1 VRFPPDR
8 KVENLVIGRA
18 SVFDLNRPGVV
29 GSLSVWN
36 GEVEPIGN
44 LIDVWVQIQGIPPK
58 WVDWKTLW
66 EVSSSLGRMIEVDW
80 QELFNSFFS
89 TVRVKIQ
96 CKDPTRIPRERI
108 FVFKS
113 NVHLIVFTPEGYEQA
128 EVSDGG
134 SDKGGGEEKKGEDTL
149 EDDLSASGKG
159 GSNSPK
165 EKSKEKEKDQSS
177 NLPQGNKSGTASN
190 QGVRRLLQF
199 DEASFDNQAQT
210 FECANLLK
218 AMELDEEEGLVEE
231 LEDNFDTL
239 IQEDDETCQL
249 PEEWV
254 FNITEDIVGSQANN

>member
-1 VRFPPDR
+1 
-8 KVENLVIGRA
+8 
-18 SVFDLNRPGVV
+18 
-29 GSLSVWN
+29 
-36 GEVEPIGN
+36 
-44 LIDVWVQIQGIPPK
+44 
-58 WVDWKTLW
+58 
-66 EVSSSLGRMIEVDW
+66 MIEVDW
-80 QELFNSFFS
+80 QELFNSFFN

-96 CKDPTRIPRERI
+96 CKDSTRIPRERI

-128 EVSDGG
+128 KVSDGG
-134 SDKGGGEEKKGEDTL
+134 SDKGGGEENKGEDPL

-177 NLPQGNKSGTASN
+177 TLPQGNKSAPAGN
-190 QGVRRLLQF
+190 KCVRRLLQF
-199 DEASFDNQAQT
+199 DDAEFDNQAQT
-210 FECANLLK
+210 LECANLLK

-254 FNITEDIVGSQANN
+254 FNITEDRVGSQSSSQIDFTMGIVSDLTKGRETDKSEEEIQALEEKVQQRRRGSKKQQWGPIVQTRRSTRNIDNGKTMMEKA